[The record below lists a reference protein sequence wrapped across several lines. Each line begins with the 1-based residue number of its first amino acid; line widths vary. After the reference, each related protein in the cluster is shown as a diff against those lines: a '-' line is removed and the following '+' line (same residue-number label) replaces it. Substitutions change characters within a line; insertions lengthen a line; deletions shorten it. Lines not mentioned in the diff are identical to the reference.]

1 MTAPHGPLDAGDEV
15 HRSGTHRRAVDSAR
29 DPGAGVRSPEA
40 PAVVRGADP
49 RLAHGPSAAVQLL
62 ALQRSAGN
70 TAVASLVGAPTIQ
83 RDAPIDDGSVS
94 GAPSGTAGS
103 AGSAVTGTAG
113 AGTGAAV
120 PSGPSGTA
128 GGPVT
133 AAGGVT
139 TINGP
144 VVRLEAAMT
153 QSPGVIQADTVIANS
168 IVAASYTPGAGNEW

>member
-15 HRSGTHRRAVDSAR
+15 HRSGAHRRAVDSTR
-29 DPGAGVRSPEA
+29 DAGAGVRSPEA

-49 RLAHGPSAAVQLL
+49 RLAHGPSATVQLL

-70 TAVASLVGAPTIQ
+70 TAVASLLGAPTIQ
-83 RDAPIDDGSVS
+83 RDAPIDEGAVS
-94 GAPSGTAGS
+94 GSASGTAGS
-103 AGSAVTGTAG
+103 VASAVTGTAG
-113 AGTGAAV
+113 AGASPAG

-133 AAGGVT
+133 SAGGVT
-139 TINGP
+139 TITGP
-144 VVRLEAAMT
+144 IVRLEAAMT
-153 QSPGVIQADTVIANS
+153 QSPGVIQADTIVANN